1 MLVFRAG
8 GALCLRAVCLFGLL
22 ALASTPVLA
31 ARNLVVLEWP
41 RTVRADVALG
51 PELDDMRARSATF
64 RAQCGRLDTAD
75 RLVVLLRLN
84 PALPQGFFRA
94 RTTLH
99 RYTSGLLVAVVEV
112 APGADQ
118 AGWIAHEF
126 EHILE
131 QIDGQDLPVLAR
143 RQARG
148 VWRSVDGMIETTRAT
163 DAGRRVLSELR
174 AVELHDNF
182 VE

>member
-1 MLVFRAG
+1 MLVFRVRCVVVVR
-8 GALCLRAVCLFGLL
+8 ALCLLGVL
-22 ALASTPVLA
+22 AIPATPALA
-31 ARNLVVLEWP
+31 ARNLVVFDSP
-41 RTVRADVALG
+41 RTLRADPLLRPG
-51 PELDDMRARSATF
+51 IDDMLARSATF
-64 RAQCGRLDTAD
+64 RAQCARLDTAD
-75 RLVVLLRLN
+75 KLVVLLRLN
-84 PALPQGFFRA
+84 PALPKGIFRA

-99 RYTSGLLVAVVEV
+99 RYTSGLLVAMVDV
-112 APGADQ
+112 APGAEQ

-131 QIDGQDLPVLAR
+131 QLDGQDLPVLAR

-163 DAGRRVLSELR
+163 DAGRRVLGELR
-174 AVELHDNF
+174 TIDVHDNF

>member
-1 MLVFRAG
+1 MLVFRASYSWF
-8 GALCLRAVCLFGLL
+8 ARAAGLVGIL
-22 ALASTPVLA
+22 ALSSAPLFA
-31 ARNLVVLEWP
+31 ARNLVALESP
-41 RTVRADVALG
+41 RTVRADPQLA
-51 PELDDMRARSATF
+51 RAIDGMVERSATF
-64 RAQCGRLDTAD
+64 RAQCARLDTAD
-75 RLVVLLRLN
+75 KLVVLLRLN
-84 PALPQGFFRA
+84 PALPQGVFRA

-99 RYTSGLLVAVVEV
+99 RYTSGLLVAIVEV

-131 QIDGQDLPVLAR
+131 QIDGEDLPVLAR

-163 DAGRRVLSELR
+163 DTGRRVLGELR
-174 AVELHDNF
+174 AIDVRDNF